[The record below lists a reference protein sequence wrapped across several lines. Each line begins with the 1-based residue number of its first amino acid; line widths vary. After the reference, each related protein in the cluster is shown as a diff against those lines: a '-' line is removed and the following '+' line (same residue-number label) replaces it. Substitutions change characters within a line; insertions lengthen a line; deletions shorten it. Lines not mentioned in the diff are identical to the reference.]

1 MITLVST
8 RVRSLLIE
16 SGSIHIGPRIWF
28 KVGGPVFLRSHL
40 NRRAAI
46 IPIFGFGFL
55 RGRRIK
61 VRLALQAA
69 SLLW

>member
-16 SGSIHIGPRIWF
+16 SGSIHIGAANM
-28 KVGGPVFLRSHL
+28 VQGDPVFLRSRL

-46 IPIFGFGFL
+46 IPIFGFGYL
-55 RGRRIK
+55 RGRCIK

-69 SLLW
+69 SLL